1 MFKTQNSFRKPLKLV
16 QIQTKTFLKKTFLL
30 KLENINVNV
39 YNFNPL
45 HGCHMFKGVF
55 YSLKKKNIITFPL
68 QILICTQTS
77 TSVFLFTFEYK
88 EMKRET

>member
-1 MFKTQNSFRKPLKLV
+1 
-16 QIQTKTFLKKTFLL
+16 
-30 KLENINVNV
+30 
-39 YNFNPL
+39 
-45 HGCHMFKGVF
+45 MFKGVF